1 MIKMLLLT
9 TIFSCATTS
18 YVESRQDIKDP
29 AVCKNTLQHD
39 IHRDQCMR

>member
-9 TIFSCATTS
+9 AIFSCATTS
-18 YVESRQDIKDP
+18 YRETNQDRKEP